1 MHSDYKRIVPLPPLA
16 GALGAKYALVSARE
30 SEFQQTLG
38 SDEADGQNE
47 KSCVHPRSPANACLP
62 NLMPLSI

>member
-1 MHSDYKRIVPLPPLA
+1 
-16 GALGAKYALVSARE
+16 LGAKYALVSARE

-47 KSCVHPRSPANACLP
+47 KSCVHPQSPANACLP